1 MDNSMNVDEN
11 NLNISYTCGVCETFI
26 IEDNLLS
33 HTCFNEYS
41 NVCIDEN
48 FYCYPQCE
56 DGSIV
61 RKSLMPDGTEDIVT
75 TIPHTVKGAVNSHKS
90 VDLETKKMEIEE
102 QLIDEIFKRPGL
114 WNFKLPITERSP
126 QIKKQLWEEIYEAM
140 NGSFPSI
147 EMIKRKW
154 KSLSDSFR
162 VHSKKNQQASGSAAS
177 GKKPWIH
184 LQRMQF
190 LNDVRLESR
199 TVSNIDTMSEFD
211 DSQSNVFH
219 DDSNSCNNSSN
230 SRSTS
235 RYEYFFTESSKRR
248 MSEDNPLDQIANSL
262 EAPISFNIEQIDQ
275 ILSNRISNNIPP
287 IMFDKPAS
295 MGHLVTLLLRDMN
308 PELLWTM

>member
-1 MDNSMNVDEN
+1 
-11 NLNISYTCGVCETFI
+11 
-26 IEDNLLS
+26 
-33 HTCFNEYS
+33 
-41 NVCIDEN
+41 
-48 FYCYPQCE
+48 
-56 DGSIV
+56 
-61 RKSLMPDGTEDIVT
+61 
-75 TIPHTVKGAVNSHKS
+75 
-90 VDLETKKMEIEE
+90 
-102 QLIDEIFKRPGL
+102 
-114 WNFKLPITERSP
+114 
-126 QIKKQLWEEIYEAM
+126 M

-147 EMIKRKW
+147 ETIKRKW

-162 VHSKKNQQASGSAAS
+162 VHSKKNQQAS

-199 TVSNIDTMSEFD
+199 TVSNIESMSEFD

-219 DDSNSCNNSSN
+219 DDSNSCNSSSN
-230 SRSTS
+230 SRNTS
-235 RYEYFFTESSKRR
+235 KSSKRR
-248 MSEDNPLDQIANSL
+248 MSEDNPLDRIANSL

-308 PELLWTM
+308 PELLDDVMFDIFKVINEAKKKK